1 MEARKE
7 IERRVPH
14 LKDFLVKSVR
24 TLEFDQISQ
33 QMLRHKVSSL
43 YGVARVLEMFENM
56 LDTEKEEL
64 IAEVAMDLESAREKK
79 KFFWN
84 AIKTHRAEADR
95 QLMLAGEENI
105 ETRRMLNRLQS
116 NVESG
121 KWKCVKV
128 CEEANQRIC
137 QLQSEMNRLW
147 PSLIGIRKELGGVN
161 EMLGATK
168 KDVVGTLRAFRK
180 FNREARAQVLRR
192 ARKLSLPRQSNEDVK
207 ALADKLGVEREK
219 TAERR
224 RALDVMIEAVA
235 AGKQP
240 LAVDDI
246 VESGA
251 LFKEALER
259 AIEEAKWAGRPAPEQ
274 RDFRGQLQT
283 MKAGM
288 EQKLKG
294 LLLKKE
300 SEYAARIVEQKE
312 RAEKLEQELAK
323 AKARVKELME
333 AESCMEPGLI
343 DQLESSHSEVQ
354 ESQNR
359 TDDMMNILFSQG
371 TMTLSEPIDSLAVS
385 PITKRDS

>member
-7 IERRVPH
+7 LERRVPH
-14 LKDFLVKSVR
+14 LKDYLVKSVR

-56 LDTEKEEL
+56 LETEKEEL
-64 IAEVAMDLESAREKK
+64 IAEVSMDLEAAREKK

-116 NVESG
+116 NVDSG

-147 PSLIGIRKELGGVN
+147 PSLIGIRKEIGSVN
-161 EMLGATK
+161 EMLGETK

-192 ARKLSLPRQSNEDVK
+192 ARKLSLPRQNNDDVK

-224 RALDVMIEAVA
+224 RALDVMIEAVK
-235 AGKQP
+235 GET

-251 LFKEALER
+251 LFKEALVR
-259 AIEEAKWAGRPAPEQ
+259 AIDEAKWAGRPAPEQ

-294 LLLKKE
+294 MLLKKE

-312 RAEKLEQELAK
+312 RTEKLEQELAK

-343 DQLESSHSEVQ
+343 DKESHSEMQ
-354 ESQNR
+354 EAQNR

>member
-7 IERRVPH
+7 LERRVPH
-14 LKDFLVKSVR
+14 LKDYLVKSVR

-56 LDTEKEEL
+56 LETEKEEL
-64 IAEVAMDLESAREKK
+64 IAEVSMDLEAAREKK

-116 NVESG
+116 NVDSG

-147 PSLIGIRKELGGVN
+147 PSLIGIRKEIGSVN
-161 EMLGATK
+161 EMLGETK

-192 ARKLSLPRQSNEDVK
+192 ARKLSLPRQNNDDVK

-224 RALDVMIEAVA
+224 RALDVMIEAVK
-235 AGKQP
+235 GET

-251 LFKEALER
+251 LFKEALVR
-259 AIEEAKWAGRPAPEQ
+259 AIDEAKWVGRPAPEQ

-294 LLLKKE
+294 MLLKKE

-312 RAEKLEQELAK
+312 RTEKLEQELAK

-343 DQLESSHSEVQ
+343 DKESHSEIQ
-354 ESQNR
+354 EAQNR